1 MIKTLYYALTTAL
14 MVAWDA
20 FKIALFR
27 FPSLQGYKLK
37 EVEWDVQLKMI
48 VKVHQI
54 EPDQMI

>member
-1 MIKTLYYALTTAL
+1 MVKTLYYALTTAL

-20 FKIALFR
+20 FKIAFLR

-37 EVEWDVQLKMI
+37 EVEWDVQLRMI

-54 EPDQMI
+54 EPDQIL